1 MEKPE
6 ITGTT
11 TFQEI
16 RDAFNNINQE
26 DIKNDEFARKIKE
39 IREPLSK
46 NKSGKVGPF
55 EFMIAVILG
64 GTKGKQG
71 THDIYMLSLIH
82 I

>member
-26 DIKNDEFARKIKE
+26 DIKTMN
-39 IREPLSK
+39 LH
-46 NKSGKVGPF
+46 GK
-55 EFMIAVILG
+55 
-64 GTKGKQG
+64 
-71 THDIYMLSLIH
+71 
-82 I
+82 